1 MEKKQ
6 KLIIAGV
13 VGGLLFLI
21 AIYVNFFTGGT
32 STPQEAVDN
41 ATKVTQE
48 IETQTQAQPQE
59 PPQIAPDDPGA
70 RVGKQPRNPS

>member
-13 VGGLLFLI
+13 ARGLLALV
-21 AIYVNFFTGGT
+21 AIYLNWPSG
-32 STPQEAVDN
+32 SATPKEAVDS
-41 ATKVTQE
+41 AQKITQE
-48 IETQTQAQPQE
+48 IEQQQQAQPQE